1 MKEIVVL
8 SGKGGTGKTSIVA
21 SFASLAQSKVLADCD
36 VDAADLHLL
45 LKPDVNEEKEFWS
58 GQVAFIDEEKCTE
71 CGLCQELCRFEAI
84 YFGGG
89 AHFKNWLSQIEEI
102 YGKENIEIEEID
114 ATGFKCF
121 EESQEKLYRI
131 WVKENA
137 KKSIIK

>member
-1 MKEIVVL
+1 LPMEIRERIAQEEEVREKTDKE
-8 SGKGGTGKTSIVA
+8 G
-21 SFASLAQSKVLADCD
+21 SKW
-36 VDAADLHLL
+36 
-45 LKPDVNEEKEFWS
+45 LK
-58 GQVAFIDEEKCTE
+58 
-71 CGLCQELCRFEAI
+71 L

>member
-1 MKEIVVL
+1 LPMEIRERIAQEEEVREKTDKE
-8 SGKGGTGKTSIVA
+8 G
-21 SFASLAQSKVLADCD
+21 SKW
-36 VDAADLHLL
+36 
-45 LKPDVNEEKEFWS
+45 LK
-58 GQVAFIDEEKCTE
+58 
-71 CGLCQELCRFEAI
+71 L

-102 YGKENIEIEEID
+102 YGRENIEIEEID